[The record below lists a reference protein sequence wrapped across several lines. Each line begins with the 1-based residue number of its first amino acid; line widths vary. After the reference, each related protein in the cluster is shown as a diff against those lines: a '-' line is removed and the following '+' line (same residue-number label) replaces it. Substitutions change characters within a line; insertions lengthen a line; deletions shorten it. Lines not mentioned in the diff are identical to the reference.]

1 MSKPPRAR
9 PGSKDEEFINEALD
23 LYASALEHDD
33 DNRKAYKDDIAFA
46 LLEEQWPEKIRKN
59 REKDF
64 RPCLTINKLAPMGR
78 NVVNDAR
85 KNKPGIQ
92 VHPVDDGS
100 DPDTAEVFNGI
111 IRNIE
116 QSSGAMGAYVTAFES
131 SVFGGFGFFRI
142 NTKYASDDS
151 FDQDIVLERISNTLS
166 VVPDCYS
173 QAIDSSD
180 WNFCFVTELMTKK
193 QFKKQYPKAEQVDF
207 SSDAW
212 KRAGAPWLENDMVQI
227 AEYWVREPSRR
238 SIVLLSDNTV
248 VGLKEYEA
256 NKDGYDAAELTVEG
270 EREVSSHKVTQ
281 YIISGAEVLETVA
294 WAGVYI
300 PIVPVYGSEIT
311 LEGKRYFR
319 SLIRSA
325 KDSQQMFNYWRT
337 TSTEMVAMAPKT
349 PFIGPRGAFETDASK
364 WNTAN
369 VENHAYIEYDGGI
382 PPQRQPFVGVPA
394 GMIQE
399 ALNASDDIKSTM
411 GIYDA
416 SLGARSN
423 ETSGKAIV
431 ARQME
436 ADTSTFHF
444 IDNLGNAISHAGRIL
459 IDLIPKVYSVPRV
472 VRIVG
477 KDGDTDMKA
486 INQPTMEQQKDP
498 QTGEM
503 AEIQKIYDLGVGRYD
518 LTVSAGP
525 SFASMRQEAATQMM
539 ELIRSYPD
547 AAPLIGDL
555 LVKNLDWPGAEEI
568 AERLKNAMGPAAGG
582 EGGPSPQMQQA
593 AQQMQ
598 QMQQVIQSLNQ
609 QLEALKADKS
619 LEAQKVQIQGFDAET
634 KRMSAMSRPSHLPG
648 I

>member
-1 MSKPPRAR
+1 MSKAARAR
-9 PGSKDEEFINEALD
+9 SGSKDEGFIDEALE
-23 LYASALEHDD
+23 LYEKALEHHDE
-33 DNRKAYKDDIAFA
+33 NFKAYRDDIAFS
-46 LLEEQWPEKIRKN
+46 LLEEQWPEKIRKD
-59 REKDF
+59 REREA

-131 SVFGGFGFFRI
+131 SVFGGFGYFKI
-142 NTKYASDDS
+142 NTKYANDDT
-151 FDQDIVLERISNTLS
+151 FDQDIVLERIANTLS

-173 QAIDSSD
+173 QTLDSSD
-180 WNFCFVTELMTKK
+180 WNFCFVTEVMTKK
-193 QFKKQYPKAEQVDF
+193 QFKKQYPKAEQIDF

-212 KRAGAPWLENDMVQI
+212 KRAGAPWSEGDTVQV

-238 SIVLLSDNTV
+238 KIVLLSDSSV
-248 VGLKEYEA
+248 MDLKAYEDQ
-256 NKDGYDAAELTVEG
+256 KDQLALNGIEAKA
-270 EREVSSHKVTQ
+270 EREVASHKVTQ
-281 YIISGAEVLETVA
+281 YVISGAEVLETIP

-349 PFIGPRGAFETDASK
+349 PFIGRKGAFETDAAK
-364 WNTAN
+364 WATAN
-369 VENHAYIEYDGGI
+369 TQNHAYIEYDG
-382 PPQRQPFVGVPA
+382 PEQPARQPFVGVPA

-399 ALNASDDIKSTM
+399 ALNASDDIKATM

-459 IDLIPKVYSVPRV
+459 VDLIPKVYSVPRI

-477 KDGDTDMKA
+477 KDGDTDMKP
-486 INQPTMEQQKDP
+486 INQPVMERQKDP
-498 QTGEM
+498 ETGEVQ
-503 AEIQKIYDLGVGRYD
+503 EIQRTYDLTVGRYD

-568 AERLKNAMGPAAGG
+568 AERLKNAMGPAAGDQA
-582 EGGPSPQMQQA
+582 ENPQAQQA

-619 LEAQKVQIQGFDAET
+619 LEAQKVSIQGFDAET
-634 KRMSAMSRPSHLPG
+634 KRIATLAKPSHLPG
-648 I
+648 M